1 MSVLT
6 LSECIAEYTGR
17 ALLSLTCGDIGTDE
31 VKMEEQLSKWFRLA
45 EKWGAVM
52 LIDEADV
59 YLEKRQMTDL
69 KRNSL
74 VSGKVPFLRRH
85 YPSLCDLFV
94 SSYGSYG

>member
-1 MSVLT
+1 
-6 LSECIAEYTGR
+6 
-17 ALLSLTCGDIGTDE
+17 
-31 VKMEEQLSKWFRLA
+31 MEEQLQSWFRLS

-74 VSGKVPFLRRH
+74 VSGMSGCLLSRELSANR
-85 YPSLCDLFV
+85 
-94 SSYGSYG
+94 

>member
-1 MSVLT
+1 MLT
-6 LSECIAEYTGR
+6 LLECIAEYTGR

-31 VKMEEQLSKWFRLA
+31 VELENQLSKWFRLA

-59 YLEKRQMTDL
+59 YLEKRQITDL

-74 VSGKVPFLRRH
+74 VSGQFGFYSHPTNVWRLIEFPPSVPSMH
-85 YPSLCDLFV
+85 
-94 SSYGSYG
+94 